1 MTAAPP
7 RAGSGAGSGAGLGA
21 GSGVGLAAASWTVA
35 RRGVLRTVRTPQII
49 VMGLV
54 QSVAFLLIFRY
65 VFGGA
70 IGGATRGHGLSYV
83 DYMIPGLLTVSGL
96 FAGMSAAVAVA
107 DDLGSGYL
115 DRLRSLPMP
124 RLAVI
129 AGQVAADT
137 VRVALILAVS
147 AGLSFAVGFRVHAGW
162 GSALLGFGLCLLF
175 GFAFVW
181 VFVALGLLTANPQA
195 AQGVGFLALP
205 LSFVS
210 GAYVPVDT
218 MPGWLRGFAENQPV
232 TAMMDAV
239 RSLTQGDVLDGGGHD
254 VAVALAWTAGIIA
267 VSAAVAVARFRRI

>member
-1 MTAAPP
+1 MGA
-7 RAGSGAGSGAGLGA
+7 SGGAGLGT
-21 GSGVGLAAASWTVA
+21 ASWVVA
-35 RRGVLRTVRTPQII
+35 RRGIRKTFRTPQII

-70 IGGATRGHGLSYV
+70 IGAHGTRYV

-107 DDLGSGYL
+107 DDLASGYL

-124 RLAVI
+124 RTAVI
-129 AGQVAADT
+129 AGQVLADT
-137 VRVALILAVS
+137 VRVTLILAVS
-147 AGLSFAVGFRVHAGW
+147 AALAFAVGFRVHAGW
-162 GSALLGFGLCLLF
+162 ASALAGFGLCVLF

-181 VFVALGLLTANPQA
+181 TFVALGLLTANPQA
-195 AQGVGFLALP
+195 AQGAGFLALP

-210 GAYVPVDT
+210 GAYVPVET

-232 TAMMDAV
+232 TVMMDAV
-239 RSLTQGDVLDGGGHD
+239 RTLTQGDVLGGGGAD
-254 VAVALAWTAGIIA
+254 VAKALAWTAGIVV
-267 VSAAVAVARFRRI
+267 VSAAVAVTRFRRA

>member
-1 MTAAPP
+1 MN
-7 RAGSGAGSGAGLGA
+7 
-21 GSGVGLAAASWTVA
+21 AASMGAATWTIA
-35 RRGVLRTVRTPQII
+35 LRGIRRTLRTPQII
-49 VMGLV
+49 VMGLL

-70 IGGATRGHGLSYV
+70 IDTRGTGYV

-107 DDLGSGYL
+107 DDVASGYL

-124 RLAVI
+124 RTAVV
-129 AGQVAADT
+129 AGQVLADT

-147 AGLSFAVGFRVHAGW
+147 AALAFAVGFRVHNGW
-162 GSALLGFGLCLLF
+162 GHALAAFGLCVLF

-181 VFVALGLLTANPQA
+181 TFVALGLLTGDPQA

-210 GAYVPVDT
+210 SAYVPVET
-218 MPGWLRGFAENQPV
+218 MPGPLRAFAENQPV
-232 TAMMDAV
+232 TVMMDAV
-239 RSLTQGDVLDGGGHD
+239 RGLTQDAGPYTGDLTR
-254 VAVALAWTAGIIA
+254 ALAWTAGIIA
-267 VSAAVAVARFRRI
+267 VSAIVAVGRVRRT

>member
-1 MTAAPP
+1 MAVTQASG
-7 RAGSGAGSGAGLGA
+7 GSGLGA
-21 GSGVGLAAASWTVA
+21 ASWVIA
-35 RRGVLRTVRTPQII
+35 QRGVRRTLRTPQII

-54 QSVAFLLIFRY
+54 QSIAFLLIFRY

-70 IGGATRGHGLSYV
+70 IGTGGIGYV

-107 DDLGSGYL
+107 DDLASGRL
-115 DRLRSLPMP
+115 DRLMSLPMP
-124 RLAVI
+124 RTAVI

-147 AGLSFAVGFRVHAGW
+147 TALAFAVGFRVHAGW
-162 GSALLGFGLCLLF
+162 APALAGFGLCVLF

-181 VFVALGLLTANPQA
+181 MFVALGLLTANPQA
-195 AQGVGFLALP
+195 AQGAGFLALP

-210 GAYVPVDT
+210 SAYVPVDT

-232 TAMMDAV
+232 TVMMDTV
-239 RSLTQGDVLDGGGHD
+239 RVLTQGEAASALLGHGAAHY
-254 VAVALAWTAGIIA
+254 VPRALAWTAGIIA
-267 VSAAVAVARFRRI
+267 VSGLVAVTRARRT

>member
-1 MTAAPP
+1 MTVPAAPP
-7 RAGSGAGSGAGLGA
+7 TAHGSPMTRVAGGAGFGAA
-21 GSGVGLAAASWTVA
+21 TWAVA
-35 RRGVLRTVRTPQII
+35 QRGVRRTLRTPQIL
-49 VMGLV
+49 VMGLA

-70 IGGATRGHGLSYV
+70 IGTGGVGYV

-107 DDLGSGYL
+107 EDLASGYL

-124 RLAVI
+124 RTAAL

-147 AGLSFAVGFRVHAGW
+147 AALAFAVGFRVHAGW
-162 GSALLGFGLCLLF
+162 GSALAGFGLCVLF

-181 VFVALGLLTANPQA
+181 MFVALGLLTASPQA

-210 GAYVPVDT
+210 GAYVPVET
-218 MPGWLRGFAENQPV
+218 MPGWLRGFAEHQPV
-232 TAMMDAV
+232 TVMMDAV
-239 RSLTQGDVLDGGGHD
+239 RVLTQGDAAALGHAPGYY
-254 VAVALAWTAGIIA
+254 VWRSLAWTTGIVLVSGAIA
-267 VSAAVAVARFRRI
+267 LTRFRKI